1 MRASDDFDS
10 GAKSRLVG
18 HLFGHP
24 AAKEGGASAARKG
37 RLGQSFNPETRSS
50 RVSTA
55 GHGSR
60 LGQRCLA
67 LVVRHA
73 YGSPWF
79 RSVKRIIPRRSL
91 SPIWPGWTPP
101 HLPLQCPCGKP
112 FDTDHAL
119 SCGTGG
125 YSIMRHNEI
134 RDFTASL
141 LDEVCGDVQ
150 IEPTLIPLSGE
161 AQLGKSANT
170 SSEARL
176 DVSARGFWGD
186 RFALTMFNVRI
197 FHPNAPSVRT
207 VPVSSLYVRHEKEKR
222 RRYEQR
228 VKDVEGA
235 TFVPLVFST
244 AGGMGRSS
252 SVTFKRIAALLAEK
266 TGLSYA
272 ATINVVRCRL
282 SFALLRS
289 AITALRGSRRRAPTS
304 TSFQPALA
312 FAEAR
317 VPH

>member
-1 MRASDDFDS
+1 MEAHGFALAKDHSETLFVSDM
-10 GAKSRLVG
+10 
-18 HLFGHP
+18 
-24 AAKEGGASAARKG
+24 
-37 RLGQSFNPETRSS
+37 
-50 RVSTA
+50 A
-55 GHGSR
+55 GHHHTCHFSAP
-60 LGQRCLA
+60 LWKA
-67 LVVRHA
+67 IRH
-73 YGSPWF
+73 GP
-79 RSVKRIIPRRSL
+79 
-91 SPIWPGWTPP
+91 
-101 HLPLQCPCGKP
+101 
-112 FDTDHAL
+112 
-119 SCGTGG
+119 CGTGG

-186 RFALTMFNVRI
+186 RFARTMFDVWI
-197 FHPNAPSVRT
+197 FHPNAPSVHT
-207 VPVSSLYVRHEKEKR
+207 VPVNGLYVRHEKEKR

-252 SVTFKRIAALLAEK
+252 SVTFKRIAALLAET

-272 ATINVVRCRL
+272 ATINLCAAGCRL
-282 SFALLRS
+282 HCCGLPLQHCVVHDAMRQLPPVFSQRLPWPRQECH
-289 AITALRGSRRRAPTS
+289 TD
-304 TSFQPALA
+304 
-312 FAEAR
+312 
-317 VPH
+317 H